1 MLGWLGWLGTWGGLR
16 PQVNFE
22 SKTSQEQE
30 QQGRWPSY
38 KYAASTDKNS
48 KLLMSELCKHL
59 CPTKSSTLQVVG
71 SSNLNVCSNMGDTI
85 VRKDHVSLLLI
96 EWDAKAPNLTCFF
109 VNDSTTYVRLRE
121 EKNLLDLLF
130 RE

>member
-1 MLGWLGWLGTWGGLR
+1 MR
-16 PQVNFE
+16 
-22 SKTSQEQE
+22 
-30 QQGRWPSY
+30 
-38 KYAASTDKNS
+38 
-48 KLLMSELCKHL
+48 
-59 CPTKSSTLQVVG
+59 
-71 SSNLNVCSNMGDTI
+71 DTI
-85 VRKDHVSLLLI
+85 VVRKDHVSLLLI